1 MELLTWATFFLYCS
15 IGFGTRLGATA
26 RAMTGTK
33 SQGAEAEALLKSGWW
48 DDTPRKSTNHC
59 GWPGVTCDS
68 TGSVTEIHSSNPIIG
83 VGEKFGKMNFSSL
96 PNLVR
101 LDLSGLGIKGSI
113 PPQIGALSSLKHLNL
128 SSNDLRGALP
138 SSLGNLTQLVVLDI
152 SFNYI
157 NSIPPQI
164 GALSSL
170 KHLNLST
177 NDLREVENL
186 KNLVS
191 LNLTRNYFFGSI
203 LQTLGHLTNLA
214 YLHLTSNPLN
224 CSIPP
229 ETWNLKNLV
238 VLDLSHCQLTGPIS
252 SDISQNLTHLVS
264 LDLSFNMLRGPI
276 LSSLGLLPNL
286 ITLDLSNILLE
297 GPIPSSLGLF
307 PNLVTLDLSNNLLK
321 GPIPSSLGSL
331 PNLVTLDLSN
341 NMLEGPIP
349 SSLGQLTNLSTLSL
363 GFNKFNSCIPPEFG
377 NLRNLTYLSIA
388 GAQLIGP
395 LPSTLGYLTNLKTFV
410 LYGNQINCSIPVE
423 LAKLRSLTWLDL
435 GINKLGGSIPASLGL
450 LSNLSSLFLDS
461 NGFEGFIPP
470 KLGNL
475 NNLQLLWLR
484 ENKITGPLPPTLF
497 HLTNLE
503 SLRLDSNLLE
513 GLIPEDIGNTRSLQY
528 LILSQ
533 NRLSGPIPTQ
543 IVNCSNLELLLLSN
557 NSLNGSIP
565 PHIGNLSMLLQIDFS
580 QNYINGEMPFQ
591 LGNLTNLVV
600 LDLSC
605 NNLSG
610 SIPHLPPSLNKLN
623 LSYNSFVGQIPNN
636 LHHFPQS
643 CFIGNKDL
651 NDEQLIGSPS
661 LPPSLPPSLIE
672 DKKSSSR
679 ESRHDSLPRHLKII
693 LPSTISLALVSLA
706 LLLLSRGVHG
716 AKCKEVDPSPMKN
729 GDIFSI
735 WNFDGRVAY
744 EDIIEATE
752 DFDIR
757 YCIGTGGYGSVY
769 RALLPNGKVV
779 ALKKLHRR
787 EAEEPAF
794 DKSFK
799 NEVKMLTE
807 IRHRNIV
814 KLHGFC
820 LHRRCMFLIYEYME
834 KGSLFCVLRSDEEA
848 VELDWNK
855 RVNIIK
861 NIVHA
866 LSYLHHDC
874 IPPIIHRD
882 ISSNNILLNSA
893 LKAFISDFGNARLL
907 DPDSSNH
914 TILAGTYGY
923 IAPELAY
930 TIAVTEKC
938 DVYSFGV
945 VALEILM
952 GRHPRELLTLSSSL
966 SSLQNV
972 MLRDILDT
980 RLPPPRS
987 INVTQNIVVVATIAF
1002 ACLHAKPKSR
1012 PTMKFVSQQFVARQR
1027 PLSKPFPAI
1036 SLLELVNSDL
1046 GMENGR

>member
-1 MELLTWATFFLYCS
+1 MELLTWAIFFLYCS
-15 IGFGTRLGATA
+15 IGFGIRLGATA

-177 NDLREVENL
+177 NDLRGALPLPLGNLTELMVLDISVNNINSIPTELENL

-214 YLHLTSNPLN
+214 YLHLASNPLN
-224 CSIPP
+224 CSITP

-264 LDLSFNMLRGPI
+264 LDLSYNM
-276 LSSLGLLPNL
+276 
-286 ITLDLSNILLE
+286 
-297 GPIPSSLGLF
+297 
-307 PNLVTLDLSNNLLK
+307 LK
-321 GPIPSSLGSL
+321 GPIPSSLDLL
-331 PNLVTLDLSN
+331 PNLVTLDLSS

-349 SSLGQLTNLSTLSL
+349 SSLGQLTNLLTLSL

-388 GAQLIGP
+388 RAQLIGP
-395 LPSTLGYLTNLKTFV
+395 LPSTLGYLKNLKTFV
-410 LYGNQINCSIPVE
+410 LYGNQVNGSIPVE
-423 LAKLRSLTWLDL
+423 LAKLRSLTRLDL

-475 NNLQLLWLR
+475 NNLQVLWLR

-503 SLRLDSNLLE
+503 WLSLDSNLLE
-513 GLIPEDIGNTRSLQY
+513 GFIPEDIGNSRSLQY

-533 NRLSGPIPTQ
+533 NRFSGPIPTQ

-557 NSLNGSIP
+557 NALNGSIP
-565 PHIGNLSMLLQIDFS
+565 PHIGNLSKLSQIDFS
-580 QNYINGEMPFQ
+580 HNFIRGEMPFQ
-591 LGNLTNLVV
+591 LTSITNLVA
-600 LDLSC
+600 LDLSF

-610 SIPHLPPSLNKLN
+610 SIPLLPPSLYELN
-623 LSYNSFVGQIPNN
+623 LSYNSFAGQIPNN
-636 LHHFPQS
+636 LQHFPQS
-643 CFIGNKDL
+643 CFFGNKDL
-651 NDEQLIGSPS
+651 DDEQLTGSPS

-672 DKKSSSR
+672 DRKSSSR

-693 LPSTISLALVSLA
+693 LPSTISLVLVSLA
-706 LLLLSRGVHG
+706 LLLLSRRVHG
-716 AKCKEVDPSPMKN
+716 AKCKEADPSPTKN

-787 EAEEPAF
+787 EAEEPPL

-799 NEVKMLTE
+799 NEIRMLTK

-820 LHRRCMFLIYEYME
+820 LHRTCMFLIYEYME
-834 KGSLFCVLRSDEEA
+834 KGSLFCVLRNDEEA

-861 NIVHA
+861 HMAHA

-874 IPPIIHRD
+874 SPPILHRD
-882 ISSNNILLNSA
+882 ISSNNILLNSE
-893 LKAFISDFGNARLL
+893 LEAFVSDFGNARLL
-907 DPDSSNH
+907 DANSSNH

-945 VALEILM
+945 VALETLM
-952 GRHPRELLTLSSSL
+952 GRHPKEILTLSSSSS

-972 MLRDILDT
+972 MLSDILDT
-980 RLPPPRS
+980 RLSPPRS
-987 INVTQNIVVVATIAF
+987 KIVTQNIVVTTTIAF
-1002 ACLHAKPKSR
+1002 ACLRAKPKSR
-1012 PTMKFVSQQFVARQR
+1012 PTMKFVSQQFVTHET
-1027 PLSKPFPAI
+1027 PLPKPFLAI

-1046 GMENGR
+1046 GIENEKESQ